1 MAVAGDVFAVR
12 LPGGRFGAIR
22 IIKLMH
28 GYVSSKATYHLVYCS
43 TYLDSKPPTIDD
55 PRLREPVR
63 RHRFSFKG
71 QPAMKWI
78 PGKPPSEF
86 KLIGNIPPRAVE
98 RKKQCSTFGLW
109 HWSVGDEALREWRWI
124 HERKKVEDEARKR
137 DEEEERLQRKRLLSQ
152 KPKYMMREARFWSLI
167 DALDWR
173 HTGKDEKVIE
183 PVVRSLA
190 KASVREIKGFEERLA
205 YNLFRL
211 DTKDHARRLTRR
223 ASEDPSADGFLYARC
238 GCVANGKRFYDE
250 VRKEPKRFPKDV
262 EFESLLRIAGDA
274 YERKT
279 GDDFDY
285 DTGCSYESFS
295 NVRAWAPRK
304 RKSARQ

>member
-1 MAVAGDVFAVR
+1 MASTSNIHGLKYASAWANPRSRRPPAGVIGSH
-12 LPGGRFGAIR
+12 PGIGTA
-22 IIKLMH
+22 
-28 GYVSSKATYHLVYCS
+28 S
-43 TYLDSKPPTIDD
+43 
-55 PRLREPVR
+55 EP
-63 RHRFSFKG
+63 
-71 QPAMKWI
+71 
-78 PGKPPSEF
+78 
-86 KLIGNIPPRAVE
+86 
-98 RKKQCSTFGLW
+98 
-109 HWSVGDEALREWRWI
+109 
-124 HERKKVEDEARKR
+124 
-137 DEEEERLQRKRLLSQ
+137 
-152 KPKYMMREARFWSLI
+152 
-167 DALDWR
+167 
-173 HTGKDEKVIE
+173 VIE

-205 YNLFRL
+205 YNLYRL
-211 DTKDHARRLTRR
+211 DTKDHARRLTKR

-295 NVRAWAPRK
+295 NVRAWE
-304 RKSARQ
+304 S